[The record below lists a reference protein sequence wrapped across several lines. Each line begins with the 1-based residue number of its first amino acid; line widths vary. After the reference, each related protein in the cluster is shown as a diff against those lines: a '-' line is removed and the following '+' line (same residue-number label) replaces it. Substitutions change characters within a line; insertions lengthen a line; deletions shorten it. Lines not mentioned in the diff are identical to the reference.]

1 MQNRIEKTLSSLEV
15 AEMISKDHKNLLRD
29 IKRYCNQ
36 LGQLN
41 FELTE
46 FFQESSYK
54 TEQNKIMPCY
64 QITKKGCEFIAHKL
78 TGVKGTEFTAKYIN
92 KFHDMEKIIKNTIIP
107 TTIPTIEMPVK
118 RILREDITK
127 EQVYLKLLSVETLL
141 RECKEVLTNESII
154 NKPNIPLSSS
164 MRVTYTATEL
174 GEYFGVNRQ
183 KITSITYANNLINKK
198 YGEFHYRSNVPTF
211 VYYNSVIPEIAN
223 ILNKERR

>member
-1 MQNRIEKTLSSLEV
+1 MINVIEKTLSSLEV

-46 FFQESSYK
+46 FFQENSYK

-64 QITKKGCEFIAHKL
+64 KITKKGCEFIAHKL

-141 RECKEVLTNESII
+141 RECKEALTNENII
-154 NKPNIPLSSS
+154 RKPNIPLSSS

-183 KITSITYANNLINKK
+183 KITSITYANNLVNKK
-198 YGEFHYRSNVPTF
+198 YGEFHYRSTVPTF

>member
-1 MQNRIEKTLSSLEV
+1 MINVIEKTLNSLEV
-15 AEMISKDHKNLLRD
+15 AEMIRKEHHKLLRD
-29 IKRYCNQ
+29 IRRYCD
-36 LGQLN
+36 QLN
-41 FELTE
+41 EAKIGLVD
-46 FFQESSYK
+46 FFQESTYK
-54 TEQNKIMPCY
+54 DTKGEIRPCY

-154 NKPNIPLSSS
+154 SKPNIPLSSS

-198 YGEFHYRSNVPTF
+198 YGEFHYRSTVPTF